1 MKHNVNNFFQFQL
14 SRVDDADSNN
24 QNNYENPVLEML
36 LTANPEKFIV
46 MLTLIHV
53 NSETLSEPFNGLQ
66 PTKLLTQS
74 QLIHSRDKTIREVAK
89 IKKWDNYLG
98 EM

>member
-53 NSETLSEPFNGLQ
+53 NSETLWAIQ
-66 PTKLLTQS
+66 RAPT
-74 QLIHSRDKTIREVAK
+74 HKTINSKSVDTFER
-89 IKKWDNYLG
+89 
-98 EM
+98 

>member
-46 MLTLIHV
+46 MLTLIHGKLFLTI
-53 NSETLSEPFNGLQ
+53 NQFNGFPSSLQ
-66 PTKLLTQS
+66 TKKNAVKFL
-74 QLIHSRDKTIREVAK
+74 RKNEV
-89 IKKWDNYLG
+89 
-98 EM
+98 EMLR